1 MIHNVDLWSYSISEW
16 SIFTLNTKVSLF
28 ISQVVKWLD
37 AFVALQNSN
46 GKSLLYMSDGYLYK
60 RNKGISYQ

>member
-1 MIHNVDLWSYSISEW
+1 MIYNVDIWSYSISEW
-16 SIFTLNTKVSLF
+16 SFFYTKHKSLF

-37 AFVALQNSN
+37 AFVALQNIN

-60 RNKGISYQ
+60 RNKGISNQ